1 MGNGENESPLKKA
14 LIYNQIEFF
23 YDRFRANM
31 LILLAKITFIK
42 ITI

>member
-23 YDRFRANM
+23 YD
-31 LILLAKITFIK
+31 ITLYIIK
-42 ITI
+42 VEKRNTSFSTC